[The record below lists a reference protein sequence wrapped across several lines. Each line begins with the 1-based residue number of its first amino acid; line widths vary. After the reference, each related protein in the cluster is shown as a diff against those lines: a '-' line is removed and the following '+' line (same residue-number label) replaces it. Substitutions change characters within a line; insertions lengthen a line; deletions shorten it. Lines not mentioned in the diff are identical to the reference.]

1 MAKQLKIE
9 IARENPDAGNWLYAD
24 LELPAN
30 EHEIRDAFQRARITS
45 FGVFHEYNV
54 YECEAIPILAFRR
67 LDSPTIDE
75 LNFLAKRLDGLNE
88 EERLVLRAVSPRILK
103 VGEDEIVSMKD
114 LINMTYG
121 LDEVSI
127 ISNVST
133 PQQLG
138 QFVVEND
145 MHRDVEAVPEESLY
159 LLDTKKVGEL
169 QQKNDGGVFVDGHYI
184 VAGEYELREIYD
196 GQNLPTEEATPWY
209 AFRLDVTRP
218 PAGDDLAEVEAMA
231 ETLTLPVARED
242 ADALAQRLG
251 LERIEDCVYLGFDSS
266 IPQIDADKFGDMHDF
281 DQLNNLSEMM
291 LEMSPSDQV
300 KFKAVLSSEEPQNIE
315 QVLDIARGLDQ
326 YEFAPM
332 VEDEAHFFKSYL
344 LRHLDTQVDPKWLD
358 TLLLRNEGT
367 ELLER
372 VGGTLTDYGVVSSR
386 GGSLYEPVPR
396 YEQTDVMDVR
406 KEPVVTDTDEP
417 AETEDIILDEGQ
429 KQTIGGG

>member
-1 MAKQLKIE
+1 MAKQIKLE

-24 LELPAN
+24 LQLPAE

-45 FGVFHEYNV
+45 SDVYHEYSI
-54 YECEAIPILAFRR
+54 YECEAIPILPFRR
-67 LDSPTIDE
+67 LDSPSIDE

-88 EERLVLRAVSPRILK
+88 EERLVLRAVSPKILK
-103 VGEDEIVSMKD
+103 IGEDELVSMKD

-242 ADALAQRLG
+242 ADALARRLG
-251 LERIEDCVYLGFDSS
+251 LERIEDCVYLGFESS

-300 KFKAVLSSEEPQNIE
+300 KFKAVLSAEEPENIE
-315 QVLDIARGLDQ
+315 QVLDVARSLDQ

-344 LRHLDTQVDPKWLD
+344 LRHLDSKVDPKWLD
-358 TLLLRNEGT
+358 TLLARNEGT

-372 VGGTLTDYGVVSSR
+372 LGGTLTDYGVVSSR
-386 GGSLYEPVPR
+386 GGHLYEPVPR
-396 YEQTDVMDVR
+396 HEQTDSMDVR
-406 KEPVVTDTDEP
+406 KEPVITEEYEP
-417 AETEDIILDEGQ
+417 TEAEEMIPNEH
-429 KQTIGGG
+429 KQTIGGN